1 MTIAVVGG
9 GVLGLTLAWRLAGLG
24 HRVELLEASPW
35 FGGLASACD
44 YGEFRWDR
52 YYHCLLPSDE
62 RLIGLVTELG
72 LGGDLRWKRT
82 RTGYFGGGRFHEM
95 TGGADFLRFPLLSF
109 LQKARL
115 GAALAFATRFSDPQE
130 LYSVPASEWLS
141 RLCGRRTFEIFW
153 RPLLRAKFGAYH
165 DRVAAV
171 FLWATLQR
179 LWKRPAAGQ
188 KSGTLGYVRGGY
200 DAILR
205 NLTLQLVARGAKLH
219 HSVQIASIRLAPNG
233 GEGAAA
239 SGARRC
245 QIEFTRPGAAAE
257 TRSYDQIF
265 FTAPVGEARR
275 LTDAALRP
283 AVERFATDHPAAST
297 YLGVVCT
304 VLVLKRPLTPYYVL
318 NLADDRLELTGVIEM
333 TNLVD
338 PAAETAGRSLIY
350 LSRYVDSADPLFEQG
365 DEAILASALG
375 RGLKLL
381 FPDLKDEEIVRRSV
395 HRARFVQA
403 LPIVQAAPQGSP
415 IPPLE
420 APFQMVNSALLR
432 AATLNNNEIV
442 DLVDDFVAAHRD
454 ALTVRAAPAPA
465 IVAAT

>member
-1 MTIAVVGG
+1 MTTAVVGG
-9 GVLGLTLAWRLAGLG
+9 GVLGLTLAWRLLALG
-24 HRVELLEASPW
+24 HRVELLEAAPY

-62 RLIGLVTELG
+62 RLIGLVRELG
-72 LGGDLRWKRT
+72 LGGDLRWTRT

-109 LQKARL
+109 LQKGRL
-115 GAALAFATRFSDPQE
+115 GAALAFATRFSDPQQ
-130 LYSVPASEWLS
+130 LYSIPASEWLG
-141 RLCGRRTFEIFW
+141 RLCGRKTFEIFW
-153 RPLLRAKFGAYH
+153 KPLLRAKFGAYH

-188 KSGTLGYVRGGY
+188 KKGTLGYVHGGY

-205 NLTLQLVARGAKLH
+205 QLTVQSVARGAQLT
-219 HSVQIASIRLAPNG
+219 
-233 GEGAAA
+233 
-239 SGARRC
+239 SGARIDAIRAADGGRRC
-245 QIEFTRPGAAAE
+245 QIDFTRPGAAAE
-257 TRSYDQIF
+257 TRSYDQVF

-283 AVERFATDHPAAST
+283 AVERFAADHPAATT

-304 VLVLKRPLTPYYVL
+304 VLVLKRPLTPYYVV
-318 NLADDRLELTGVIEM
+318 NLADERLELTGLIEM
-333 TNLVD
+333 TNLID
-338 PAAETAGRSLIY
+338 PSAETAGRSLVY
-350 LSRYVDSADPLFEQG
+350 LPRYVDSADPLFEQG
-365 DEAILASALG
+365 DDAILESALA

-381 FPDLKDEEIVRRSV
+381 FPDLKDVEIVRREV

-403 LPIVQAAPQGSP
+403 LPVVQAAPQGSP

-442 DLVDDFVAAHRD
+442 GLVDDFVAAHRD
-454 ALTVRAAPAPA
+454 ALAARATTPAA
-465 IVAAT
+465 AAVAS